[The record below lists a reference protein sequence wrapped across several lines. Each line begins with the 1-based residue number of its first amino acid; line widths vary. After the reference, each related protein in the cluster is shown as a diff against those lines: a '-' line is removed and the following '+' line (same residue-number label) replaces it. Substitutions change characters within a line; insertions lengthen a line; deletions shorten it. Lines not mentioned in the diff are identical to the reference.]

1 MGLAGEF
8 AGDGAVFD
16 AEGLFDLLFEVEGLV
31 AGEVVGVEF
40 FVAAGAVDVP
50 ELVVGAGAVFAVG
63 DVAFGVDLIDHDA
76 GDAAVAEPGK
86 GGVGDDE
93 FAAFDGD
100 AGFVDERGDGPV
112 GDADADAE
120 VDDGEE
126 FGGGGGAH
134 FEGGGVPGDEE
145 AVPDEAEGDEEED
158 GEGEPAAGDLDAV
171 WSAVEL
177 HARGEGEGWAF
188 LESDGPRAGGWQDH
202 EGAAV
207 AAFDVSRGGIHALQL
222 KRGGAGGTLQCNRRG
237 HGFRGVVCRSGSDSS
252 SRGANGIRHGPEGRV
267 GRAG

>member
-1 MGLAGEF
+1 MDLAGEF

-16 AEGLFDLLFEVEGLV
+16 AEGLLDLLFKVKGLV

-50 ELVVGAGAVFAVG
+50 ELVVGPGAVFAVG
-63 DVAFGVDLIDHDA
+63 DVAFGVDLVDHDA
-76 GDAAVAEPGK
+76 GDAAVAEPGE

-93 FAAFDGD
+93 LAAFDGD

-120 VDDGEE
+120 VDDGKE
-126 FGGGGGAH
+126 FGGGGSAH

-145 AVPDEAEGDEEED
+145 AIPDEAEGDEEED
-158 GEGEPAAGDLDAV
+158 SEGEPAAGDLDAV
-171 WSAVEL
+171 WGAVEL
-177 HARGEGEGWAF
+177 HARGEGEGWA
-188 LESDGPRAGGWQDH
+188 LLVGDGPRAGVWQDH

-207 AAFDVSRGGIHALQL
+207 AAFDVS
-222 KRGGAGGTLQCNRRG
+222 
-237 HGFRGVVCRSGSDSS
+237 
-252 SRGANGIRHGPEGRV
+252 
-267 GRAG
+267 